1 MKSAIM
7 PIDGLQGPSYVEL
20 ICVEMPEVRFEDVM
34 VFSLGRDKRSM
45 SKRID
50 GTFLKVCEDNSIQPV
65 GVVPSRPVKVGAY
78 VKDEKVFVEVDEA
91 DPVDVVVKIS
101 GLRRGMG
108 QRRFASHTRE
118 EMLKNNAFWDQ
129 WSR

>member
-7 PIDGLQGPSYVEL
+7 PVEGLQGPSYVEL

-34 VFSLGRDKRSM
+34 VFSLRDNKPV

-50 GTFLKVCEDNSIQPV
+50 ATFLKVCEDNSIQPV
-65 GVVPSRPVKVGAY
+65 GIVPSRPVKVGAY
-78 VKDEKVFVEVDEA
+78 IKDSKVFVEVDDA
-91 DPVDVVVKIS
+91 DPVEVVVKIS

-108 QRRFASHTRE
+108 DRRFASHTRE
-118 EMLKNNAFWDQ
+118 EMVKNNAFWDQ
-129 WSR
+129 WSK